1 MKRTAFTLLELL
13 LVLAI
18 IATICGLGI
27 TSYQR
32 QYARSQ
38 FKSGLV
44 QIQVDLHKTRLLAM
58 QSGEAYLFRYVP
70 GTSVYEIAPLKTL
83 QEVLYRIY
91 GEAESSNDDALGGSL
106 SFTSAN
112 LNPLAS
118 ASVSDDLFSSE
129 NIGADIAAKSRELR
143 ESKQE
148 VFGIGS
154 NSLGGSL
161 DVVKNENLGDA
172 SFFSSEITNGR
183 ADAFSGAA
191 FGAEESLALAG
202 SSDPS
207 AVSINFRELNAHEK
221 SLAKDNSIAWRVND
235 DGVIVRKQAAGD
247 VVFTMLRVSRS
258 TPSNLRTHRPKG
270 STSVG
275 ESGVSD
281 EYDLISSEKALGGS
295 LTSIPDVTENGEGL
309 GGGLNEIAGET
320 SLTNEFGSFSEEKQF
335 VSFWSEPIIFYPNG
349 KTSSAV
355 FGLESTGD
363 FSFFSEIAI
372 RGMTGVAR
380 ISSISAVPPDVNSG
394 SSVLT
399 REQMFRLSNPMSD
412 VVTSP
417 NAGIATSGSLG
428 GVTNELSPD
437 VASDALTSSGE
448 SNDLNVP
455 SDNLLLEEQFPSV
468 NYGTGRRSGYN
479 FNESVS
485 SSSNDVPLGVSLG
498 QGASST
504 LNASMGADPL
514 NGTTPD

>member
-44 QIQVDLHKTRLLAM
+44 QVQVDLHKTRLLAM

-91 GEAESSNDDALGGSL
+91 GEVEDSGDDSLGGSL
-106 SFTSAN
+106 S
-112 LNPLAS
+112 LNSVNSSPFS
-118 ASVSDDLFSSE
+118 SESVSDDLFSSE
-129 NIGADIAAKSRELR
+129 NIDADIAAKRRELS
-143 ESKQE
+143 ESKE
-148 VFGIGS
+148 VQGIAS

-161 DVVKNENLGDA
+161 DVVQNENLDETSLFLGESTSGGVDA
-172 SFFSSEITNGR
+172 L
-183 ADAFSGAA
+183 SGVA
-191 FGAEESLALAG
+191 FGNEG
-202 SSDPS
+202 SVAMTGTSNAS
-207 AVSINFRELNAHEK
+207 AVSMNFRELNAHEK
-221 SLAKDNSIAWRVND
+221 SLTKDNSIAWRVNG
-235 DGVIVRKQAAGD
+235 DGVIVRKQATGD
-247 VVFTMLRVSRS
+247 VVFTLLRVSRS
-258 TPSNLRTHRPKG
+258 TPSNLRTRRPKG
-270 STSVG
+270 LSG
-275 ESGVSD
+275 GAASGVSGED
-281 EYDLISSEKALGGS
+281 DFVSSENALGGS
-295 LTSIPDVTENGEGL
+295 LTSIPDGTANDEGL

-320 SLTNEFGSFSEEKQF
+320 SLNSGLGSLSEEKQF

-355 FGLESTGD
+355 FGLESVGD
-363 FSFFSEIAI
+363 FSFYSEIAI

-380 ISSISAVPPDVNSG
+380 ISSISAVPPDADTG

-399 REQMFRLSNPMSD
+399 REQMFRLSNPMNNA
-412 VVTSP
+412 VETS

-428 GVTNELSPD
+428 GVTNEFSPD
-437 VASDALTSSGE
+437 VNSDLSPVLGETNDLDVSSG
-448 SNDLNVP
+448 
-455 SDNLLLEEQFPSV
+455 NLLSEEQIPSV

-479 FNESVS
+479 FNEGVS
-485 SSSNDVPLGVSLG
+485 SPSSDVPLGVSLG
-498 QGASST
+498 QSATST

-514 NGTTPD
+514 NGTTTD